1 MCIGLRSE
9 IVKETR
15 IEKYLGLCIKYRC
28 MSLLLSTFAYIFG
41 IVYYKMQSLSVIGV
55 VCGTIIS
62 CLLGNYLYLTFRTN
76 KAVIRLVLSMEI
88 FAYGIFIFL
97 SGGFASPYIT
107 YYLGCVLISLDQKN
121 NYVFSVLTVFWC
133 IVCCLFGESVSH
145 HEQIKINI
153 MVGVIIVIVGFAVL
167 RYYLGILQEREK
179 ELEQLNERLKQ
190 ENRRREKALLQMSD
204 MYEGFGLIA
213 MTDREQMV
221 GELAL
226 LITNNVSPN
235 GCMFVERDIDG
246 TISKEFI
253 SKIDD
258 NSARE
263 ILKEVAAIK
272 INIENAGLRTLK
284 TMFINGKTYEFIYLN
299 NISNNLMFL
308 VVGTEAFDEDDS
320 IKKEFYISLSEII
333 FRALDTQAQIENY
346 IAADEKNRIAD
357 EIHDTV
363 IQKLFGLSCSL
374 GELKLLTASLSEEE
388 ISDRLSELQK
398 SATLTMKELRE
409 AIYGRNFDKFGKNS
423 FRGQLET
430 YIEEIC
436 KLHNV
441 TIEADID
448 KKADNLSPAQ
458 KIVIYRITCEAVNN
472 AVRHGEA
479 KNICVN
485 IEEKNS
491 KIYLRVE
498 DDGKGFEHKQYS
510 SNGGHGIYNMNH
522 MAALLKGKL
531 SIEKGQND
539 GVRINL
545 ILPANI
551 E

>member
-1 MCIGLRSE
+1 
-9 IVKETR
+9 
-15 IEKYLGLCIKYRC
+15 
-28 MSLLLSTFAYIFG
+28 
-41 IVYYKMQSLSVIGV
+41 
-55 VCGTIIS
+55 
-62 CLLGNYLYLTFRTN
+62 
-76 KAVIRLVLSMEI
+76 MEI

-263 ILKEVAAIK
+263 ILKEV
-272 INIENAGLRTLK
+272 
-284 TMFINGKTYEFIYLN
+284 
-299 NISNNLMFL
+299 
-308 VVGTEAFDEDDS
+308 
-320 IKKEFYISLSEII
+320 
-333 FRALDTQAQIENY
+333 
-346 IAADEKNRIAD
+346 
-357 EIHDTV
+357 
-363 IQKLFGLSCSL
+363 
-374 GELKLLTASLSEEE
+374 
-388 ISDRLSELQK
+388 
-398 SATLTMKELRE
+398 
-409 AIYGRNFDKFGKNS
+409 
-423 FRGQLET
+423 
-430 YIEEIC
+430 IEEYKISILSHKEPYQFI
-436 KLHNV
+436 KLKILEFLLQSKDYKRFV
-441 TIEADID
+441 LT
-448 KKADNLSPAQ
+448 LYQ
-458 KIVIYRITCEAVNN
+458 KCYI
-472 AVRHGEA
+472 
-479 KNICVN
+479 K
-485 IEEKNS
+485 
-491 KIYLRVE
+491 
-498 DDGKGFEHKQYS
+498 
-510 SNGGHGIYNMNH
+510 
-522 MAALLKGKL
+522 
-531 SIEKGQND
+531 
-539 GVRINL
+539 
-545 ILPANI
+545 
-551 E
+551 